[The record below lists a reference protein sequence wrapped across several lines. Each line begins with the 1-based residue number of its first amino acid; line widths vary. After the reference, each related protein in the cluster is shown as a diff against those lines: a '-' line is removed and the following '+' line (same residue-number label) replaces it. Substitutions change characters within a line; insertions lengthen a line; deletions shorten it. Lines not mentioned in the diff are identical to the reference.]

1 MDGSIFRFKHFQ
13 VRNERSAMK
22 VNTDGVLLGAAVGLE
37 GLATSADDGIRVL
50 DAGTGTGTIA
60 LMIAQRLKALGKE
73 CHILGIDIDAVSA
86 EEAAANFAESPWP
99 EALSCRHLP
108 LDKCE
113 GEFELIVSNPPYYD
127 PTLQNPDERK
137 NTARHCSDRGNEGPG
152 MSFRDLVDFAS
163 GHLSN
168 GGRLALI
175 LPSDREKDLLEYADA
190 NGLAPCRL
198 LRIRTVERKAPSRIV
213 AEFMKE
219 SSPDKKSG
227 LPYKSE
233 SLTIRENGDFSREYA
248 LLMRDF
254 YLWG

>member
-1 MDGSIFRFKHFQ
+1 
-13 VRNERSAMK
+13 
-22 VNTDGVLLGAAVGLE
+22 
-37 GLATSADDGIRVL
+37 
-50 DAGTGTGTIA
+50 
-60 LMIAQRLKALGKE
+60 
-73 CHILGIDIDAVSA
+73 
-86 EEAAANFAESPWP
+86 
-99 EALSCRHLP
+99 
-108 LDKCE
+108 
-113 GEFELIVSNPPYYD
+113 
-127 PTLQNPDERK
+127 
-137 NTARHCSDRGNEGPG
+137 
-152 MSFRDLVDFAS
+152 MSFRNLVDFAS

-198 LRIRTVERKAPSRIV
+198 LRISTVERKAPSRIV

-233 SLTIRENGDFSREYA
+233 SLTIRENGDFSREYD